1 MITTNLQNRQ
11 LDREQSMFNMGRER
25 YNNRSN
31 NQQPSNRNIEHT
43 IASNA
48 IEDVSLEINSVIKE
62 EQSRLS
68 TYKDTVYKSEW
79 FDELV
84 LVNPDVLS
92 YIGLNLCF
100 DRAAMKQTLTQVMAS
115 IGERIELEVWS
126 LGLEEYDKKVSRL
139 VNKQATEGHSSFH
152 YRKRNALRAASKFG
166 YQRDKWTKKKRVKC
180 ASVIIN
186 AVLSS
191 CDLFEI
197 VELKTLV
204 NTRKYIK
211 LTDATALLVSE
222 GHFDAAFAHPMYS
235 TMVCEPRPWV
245 SFTTGCFLDPVLSQ
259 SVSLVRGAS
268 PEQKKAIQ
276 HDFDT
281 CEEGMLPKYVEALN
295 IIQATPLK
303 INKTVLETVNWC
315 WENKTLFGKFP
326 SSDYIET
333 PDRLSKEEHDKL
345 NTQER
350 QRLRADGRARFQN
363 KLDVNANISIMDM
376 VLKLG
381 YEMLEYEK
389 FYLPWNL
396 DFRGR
401 MYPVSIYNYH
411 RDDHIKAQ
419 FQLFNGK
426 PLGEHGAAWL
436 MIHLANVG
444 DFNKISKQPLQD
456 RVDWVLENEEMLLSV
471 GRDPKGTFDTWSKA
485 DKPFQFLAACEA
497 FVGYIEEGDDYICYL
512 APSLDGTNSGTQH
525 YAAMLRSED
534 GSMVNLTKSNEVQDI
549 YKMVA
554 DAVTLRLQNE
564 TSPMKEKWLSYKV
577 SRGVTKRN
585 CMTYSYSSTPIGMS
599 NQLQED
605 LMDKLERDKLYGLIQ
620 EHPFGDRDSQRKH
633 TNYLAKINYEE
644 IGNLLTSVRDGMEFL
659 QSSAHA
665 LAKENKSIRWRSPS
679 GFPVVQRYS
688 TWNKTKV
695 RIYLYDREAKVM
707 KRSQITVRD
716 PEPRKIDPRKAKAS
730 IAANFVHSMD
740 AAHMVS
746 TVLNCHNQGIRDFM
760 VIHDSFAVAA
770 QNTIDL
776 FQVVRQSFVDQYTG
790 QCVLKQFLEGVRQ
803 RLNNPNNTNLME
815 VPEKGKLD
823 ILEVLESDY
832 CFS

>member
-1 MITTNLQNRQ
+1 MINTNLQNRQ

-31 NQQPSNRNIEHT
+31 NQQPSNRNIEHKLAT
-43 IASNA
+43 TA
-48 IEDVSLEINSVIKE
+48 IEDVAIEISRVIKE
-62 EQSRLS
+62 EEHRLGNRPTS
-68 TYKDTVYKSEW
+68 IKSEW
-79 FDELV
+79 YDELKQ
-84 LVNPDVLS
+84 VNSDVLS
-92 YIGLNLCF
+92 YLGLNVCF
-100 DRAAMKQTLTQVMAS
+100 DFAGRQLTLTQVLAS

-126 LGLEEYDKKVSRL
+126 LGLKSFDAKVSKL
-139 VNKQATEGHSSFH
+139 VEKQASEGHSSLH
-152 YRKRNALRAASKFG
+152 YRRRNALRSASKFG
-166 YQRDKWTKKKRVKC
+166 YIREKWTKKKRVKC
-180 ASVIIN
+180 GSVIVN

-197 VELKTLV
+197 LELKSIK
-204 NTRKYIK
+204 NTRKYLKI
-211 LTDATALLVSE
+211 TDAAALSISE
-222 GHFDAAFAHPMYS
+222 GHFDAAFADPMYS
-235 TMVCEPRPWV
+235 TMVSPPRPWV
-245 SFTTGCFLDPVLSQ
+245 SITTGCYLDPVLSET
-259 SVSLVRGAS
+259 VPLVRGS
-268 PEQKKAIQ
+268 TPEQKKAIQ

-303 INKTVLETVNWC
+303 VNKTVFEAVQWC
-315 WENKTLFGKFP
+315 WEEKKIFGKFP
-326 SSDYIET
+326 ANQYIDT
-333 PDRLSKEEHDKL
+333 PQRLSTEEYNKVS
-345 NTQER
+345 
-350 QRLRADGRARFQN
+350 ADGLQKLRRAGRERFQN
-363 KLDVNANISIMDM
+363 KLDVDANITIMSM

-381 YEMLEYEK
+381 REMLDYEK

-401 MYPVSIYNYH
+401 MYPVSIYSYH

-444 DFNKISKQPLQD
+444 DFDKISKKPLQS
-456 RVDWVLENEEMLLSV
+456 RVNWVLENEEMLLAV

-497 FVGYIEEGDDYICYL
+497 FVGYIEEGDDYVCHL

-534 GSMVNLTKSNEVQDI
+534 GSMVNLTKSDEVQDI

-554 DAVTLRLQNE
+554 DAVNLRLQKE
-564 TSPMKEKWLSYKV
+564 TSPLKEKWLDYKV

-585 CMTYSYSSTPIGMS
+585 CMTYSYSSTPIGMA

-605 LMDKLERDKLYGLIQ
+605 LMDKLNRDKLYGLIKD
-620 EHPFGDRDSQRKH
+620 HPFGDHDSQRQH
-633 TNYLAKINYEE
+633 ASYLAKINYEE
-644 IGNLLTSVRDGMEFL
+644 IGNLIKSVKDGMEFL
-659 QSSAHA
+659 QAAAHA

-679 GFPVVQRYS
+679 GFPAVQRYT

-695 RIYLYDREAKVM
+695 RIYLYDREAKII

-716 PEPRKIDPRKAKAS
+716 PEPRKIDPRKAKSS

-746 TVLNCHNQGIRDFM
+746 TILNCHYQGISDFM
-760 VIHDSFAVAA
+760 VIHDSFATTAD
-770 QNTIDL
+770 NTIDL
-776 FQVVRQSFVDQYTG
+776 FQVVRQSFVDQYTTG
-790 QCVLKQFLEGVRQ
+790 CVLEQLLEDVRQ
-803 RLNNPNNTNLME
+803 RLNNPINSLLLE
-815 VPEKGKLD
+815 VPLKGNLD
-823 ILEVLESDY
+823 LSEVLESDY